1 MLFSELGLNDSLLE
15 GIEASGYTTATP
27 IQEKV
32 IPAILAGHDI
42 IASAQTGTG
51 KTAAFLLPLMNR
63 LLEHRAEG
71 SVNAMI
77 IVPTRELAIQI
88 GQHLEGL
95 SYFTNL
101 SSISIYGGNDGQN
114 FINEKQALK
123 LGADIVVCTPGRM
136 IAHLNMGYVSMKHL
150 QFLVLD
156 EADRMLD
163 MGFHADI
170 MRIISF
176 MPAKRQS
183 LLFSATMPDNIRKLA
198 HAILHNPVEVNIALS
213 KPPEKIIQQ
222 AFVVYETQ
230 KLPLVKHLLKNTP
243 YKNALVFCS
252 KKQSVRQLAQELFR
266 AKFKIGEM
274 HSDLE
279 QSHREEVLSKF
290 AGGRLPILV
299 ATDILSRGID
309 IDTIDLVINYDVP
322 RDGEDYVHR
331 IGRTARAEADGM
343 AFTLVGEKEQGRFAA
358 IEALLGK
365 TVEKAQVA
373 EELGQT
379 PPYEPR
385 RSSGG
390 GNNRR
395 RHSSGRGQDK
405 RGGHAKNSKQ
415 HYPDNRRNHNKPQ
428 QNRNAGH

>member
-1 MLFSELGLNDSLLE
+1 MQFSEFDFDAGLMD
-15 GIEASGYTTATP
+15 GIAASGYNTATP

-32 IPAILAGHDI
+32 IPTILSGHDV

-51 KTAAFLLPLMNR
+51 KTAAFLLPLINR
-63 LLEHRAEG
+63 ILKSRKDG
-71 SVNAMI
+71 QVNAMI

-95 SYFTNL
+95 SYFTDI
-101 SSISIYGGNDGQN
+101 SSISIYGGNDGNN
-114 FINEKQALK
+114 FVTEKQALR

-136 IAHLNMGYVSMKHL
+136 IAHLNMGYVSLKQL

-170 MRIISF
+170 MKIISF
-176 MPAKRQS
+176 MPKERQT
-183 LLFSATMPDNIRKLA
+183 LLFSATMPENIRKLA
-198 HAILHNPVEVNIALS
+198 RAILTNPVEISIALS
-213 KPPEKIIQQ
+213 KPPEKIVQQ

-230 KLPLVKHLLKNTP
+230 KLPLVKHLLRSTP

-252 KKQSVRQLAQELFR
+252 RKQSVRQLARELYR
-266 AKFKIGEM
+266 ASFQIGEM
-274 HSDLE
+274 HSDLD
-279 QSHREEVLSKF
+279 QANREDVLNKF

-343 AFTLVGEKEQGRFAA
+343 AFTLVGEKEQHRFAA

-365 TVEKAQVA
+365 TVEKAVIA
-373 EELGQT
+373 TELGQT
-379 PPYEPR
+379 PAYEPR
-385 RSSGG
+385 GKSKRNG
-390 GNNRR
+390 GNRSNG
-395 RHSSGRGQDK
+395 RH
-405 RGGHAKNSKQ
+405 
-415 HYPDNRRNHNKPQ
+415 RRNGNGHGGNGHK
-428 QNRNAGH
+428 RN

>member
-1 MLFSELGLNDSLLE
+1 MD
-15 GIEASGYTTATP
+15 GIAASGYTDATP

-32 IPAILAGHDI
+32 IPAILAGHDL

-51 KTAAFLLPLMNR
+51 KTAAFLLPMIHRLINNR
-63 LLEHRAEG
+63 REG
-71 SVNAMI
+71 QVNAMI

-95 SYFTNL
+95 SYFTNI
-101 SSISIYGGNDGQN
+101 SSIAIYGGNDGNN
-114 FINEKQALK
+114 FITEKQALR
-123 LGADIVVCTPGRM
+123 LGADVVVCTPGRM
-136 IAHLNMGYVSMKHL
+136 IAHLNMGYVSLSQL

-163 MGFHADI
+163 MGFHHDI
-170 MRIISF
+170 MKIISF
-176 MPAKRQS
+176 MPANRQS

-198 HAILHNPVEVNIALS
+198 RAILNNPQEISIALS
-213 KPPEKIIQQ
+213 KPPEKIVQQ

-230 KLPLVKHLLKNTP
+230 KLALVKHLLRSTP

-252 KKQSVRQLAQELFR
+252 RKQSVRALARELDR
-266 AKFKIGEM
+266 ARFEIGEM
-274 HSDLE
+274 HSDLD
-279 QSHREEVLSKF
+279 QANREDVLNKF

-331 IGRTARAEADGM
+331 IGRTARAEADGI
-343 AFTLVGEKEQGRFAA
+343 AITLVGEKEQHRFAA

-365 TVEKAQVA
+365 TVEKAVVSS
-373 EELGQT
+373 ELGQT
-379 PPYEPR
+379 PAYEPR
-385 RSSGG
+385 NRGG
-390 GNNRR
+390 G
-395 RHSSGRGQDK
+395 GGGK
-405 RGGHAKNSKQ
+405 RPNG
-415 HYPDNRRNHNKPQ
+415 RNHRPGNNHRSGNSHGNNHRSGARGK
-428 QNRNAGH
+428 